1 MASDEQST
9 FLRESERSADSEPI
23 ACDISAIPDDQ
34 RATHFAL
41 ARSLFSGAIA
51 VREVDAG
58 VAFELRPDRLAAV
71 AAFVENERRC
81 CRHLAFA
88 LEIPPRYGA
97 ITLRVSG
104 PGARE
109 EMAALL
115 PLGTLSGVA

>member
-1 MASDEQST
+1 MTSGHEAGPPNAIDLPADDE
-9 FLRESERSADSEPI
+9 AI
-23 ACDISAIPDDQ
+23 ACDVSAIPEDQ
-34 RATHFAL
+34 RAAHFAL
-41 ARSLFSGAIA
+41 ARALFSDAIA

-58 VAFELRPDRLAAV
+58 VAFDLRPDRLAAL

-88 LEIPPRYGA
+88 VEIPPRDGA
-97 ITLRVSG
+97 ITLRITG

-115 PLGTLSGVA
+115 P